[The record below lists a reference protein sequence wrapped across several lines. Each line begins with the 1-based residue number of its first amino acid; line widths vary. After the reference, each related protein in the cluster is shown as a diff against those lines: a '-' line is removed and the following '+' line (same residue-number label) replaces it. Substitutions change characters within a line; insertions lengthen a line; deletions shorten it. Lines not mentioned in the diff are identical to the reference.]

1 MIDFFAKKKL
11 LCETSSI
18 TSACQAYNRIKMMK
32 DYHDA
37 ARHNINPSI
46 IIILRCRNTQ
56 ENFFHI
62 KRKKMAKSL
71 VVSDIISTFAARKQK
86 ITAKQY
92 EKVSEQQRMVV
103 AELEIEK
110 SRGIQ
115 PCT

>member
-1 MIDFFAKKKL
+1 VQKYTRKL
-11 LCETSSI
+11 FSYKT
-18 TSACQAYNRIKMMK
+18 K
-32 DYHDA
+32 
-37 ARHNINPSI
+37 
-46 IIILRCRNTQ
+46 
-56 ENFFHI
+56 
-62 KRKKMAKSL
+62 KKMAKSL

>member
-1 MIDFFAKKKL
+1 
-11 LCETSSI
+11 
-18 TSACQAYNRIKMMK
+18 
-32 DYHDA
+32 
-37 ARHNINPSI
+37 
-46 IIILRCRNTQ
+46 
-56 ENFFHI
+56 
-62 KRKKMAKSL
+62 MAKSL